1 MKYPESLNLAL
12 TGDSIVLRKIAV
24 YEDEPT
30 AELVRLIQAADVAF
44 TNLEVLPNDYRGY
57 PAVESGGSHFAA
69 HHWVV
74 DELTKMGFDLFSCAN
89 NHALDYSIAGCVA
102 TIEALEKKGV
112 AFSGIGRN
120 LGEARMP
127 VYHDSRAGSVAM
139 ISCSSSFAKGQHAG
153 EQRPDLQGR
162 PGLNP
167 IRYETVYEL
176 PEERLNALKAIAD
189 ELGVEQRRQE
199 RLQSGFY
206 FPPDDPTIF
215 PFMDQNFRA
224 AETAAIRTTPHQKDM
239 NAIADWTR
247 EAATRADLVMVSL
260 HAHEQ
265 GDSREDPA
273 EFIPVF
279 CRQMIDAGADM
290 VVGHGPHLIRGMEL
304 YKGKPIFYSLGNFV
318 GQNELVWKLPAD
330 SYERFR
336 VDPSKTPGDVFRS
349 RYDNDKKGFPTD
361 KKYWESL
368 MPICRYQDGELV
380 GIDVYPVT
388 LGLGEPSYRRGRP
401 RLAQGDEAAAI
412 LDRFACLSQTF
423 GTKVCR
429 DGEIATVQLGG

>member
-1 MKYPESLNLAL
+1 MAYPAALTLAL
-12 TGDSIVLRKIAV
+12 TGDSIVLRKIAM
-24 YEDEPT
+24 YDDEPT
-30 AELVRLIQAADVAF
+30 AGLIRTIQAADVAF
-44 TNLEVLPNDYRGY
+44 TNLEVLPNDYQGY

-74 DELTKMGFDLFSCAN
+74 DELTSMGIDLFSCAN
-89 NHALDYSIAGCVA
+89 NHALDYSIAGCLA

-112 AFSGIGRN
+112 AFAGIGRN

-127 VYHDSRAGSVAM
+127 VYFDSPAGSVAM
-139 ISCSSSFAKGQHAG
+139 LSCSSTFAKGQHAG
-153 EQRPDLQGR
+153 EQRPDMQGR

-167 IRYETVYEL
+167 IRYDTVHEL
-176 PEERLNALKAIAD
+176 PQERMDVLQAIAN

-199 RLQSGFY
+199 RLHSGFY
-206 FPPDDPTIF
+206 FPPDDPAVF
-215 PFMDQNFRA
+215 PFMEQNFRP
-224 AETAAIRTTPHQKDM
+224 AERPAIRTTPHQKDM
-239 NAIADWTR
+239 EAIAGWTR

-265 GDSREDPA
+265 GDTKEDPA

-279 CRQMIDAGADM
+279 CREMIDAGADM
-290 VVGHGPHLIRGMEL
+290 VVGHGPHLIRGLEM

-368 MPICRYQDGELV
+368 MPICRYEDGHLTA
-380 GIDVYPVT
+380 IDIYPVT

-401 RLAQGDEAAAI
+401 RLAQHNEAATI
-412 LDRFACLSQTF
+412 LDRFASLSEGF
-423 GTKVCR
+423 GTKVR
-429 DGEIATVQLGG
+429 RQGDMATVELL

>member
-1 MKYPESLNLAL
+1 ML
-12 TGDSIVLRKIAV
+12 
-24 YEDEPT
+24 
-30 AELVRLIQAADVAF
+30 
-44 TNLEVLPNDYRGY
+44 
-57 PAVESGGSHFAA
+57 
-69 HHWVV
+69 
-74 DELTKMGFDLFSCAN
+74 
-89 NHALDYSIAGCVA
+89 
-102 TIEALEKKGV
+102 
-112 AFSGIGRN
+112 
-120 LGEARMP
+120 
-127 VYHDSRAGSVAM
+127 
-139 ISCSSSFAKGQHAG
+139 SCSSTFAKGQHAG
-153 EQRPDLQGR
+153 EQRPDMQGR

-167 IRYETVYEL
+167 IRYDTVYEL
-176 PEERLNALKAIAD
+176 PQERMDVLQAIAN

-206 FPPDDPTIF
+206 FPPDDPAAF
-215 PFMDQNFRA
+215 PFMEQNFRP
-224 AETAAIRTTPHQKDM
+224 AERPAIRTTPHQKDM
-239 NAIADWTR
+239 EAIAGWTR

-265 GDSREDPA
+265 GDTKEDPA

-279 CRQMIDAGADM
+279 CREMIDAGADM
-290 VVGHGPHLIRGMEL
+290 VVGHGPHLIRGLEM

-368 MPICRYQDGELV
+368 MPICRYEDGHLTA
-380 GIDVYPVT
+380 IDIYPVT

-401 RLAQGDEAAAI
+401 RLAQHDEAATI
-412 LDRFACLSQTF
+412 LDRFASLSEGF
-423 GTKVCR
+423 GTKVR
-429 DGEIATVQLGG
+429 RQGDMATVELL

>member
-1 MKYPESLNLAL
+1 MAYPAALTLAL
-12 TGDSIVLRKIAV
+12 TGDSIVLRKIAM
-24 YEDEPT
+24 YDDEPT
-30 AELVRLIQAADVAF
+30 AGLIRTIQAADVAF
-44 TNLEVLPNDYRGY
+44 TNLAVLPNDYQGY

-74 DELTKMGFDLFSCAN
+74 DELTSMGIDLFSCAN
-89 NHALDYSIAGCVA
+89 NHALDYSIAGCLA

-112 AFSGIGRN
+112 AFAGIGRN

-127 VYHDSRAGSVAM
+127 VYFDSPAGSVAM
-139 ISCSSSFAKGQHAG
+139 LSCSSTFAKGQHAG
-153 EQRPDLQGR
+153 EQRPDMQGR

-167 IRYETVYEL
+167 IRYDTVHEL
-176 PEERLNALKAIAD
+176 PQERMDVLQAIAN

-206 FPPDDPTIF
+206 FPPDDPAVF
-215 PFMDQNFRA
+215 PFMEQNFRPA
-224 AETAAIRTTPHQKDM
+224 ARPAIRTTPHQKDM
-239 NAIADWTR
+239 EAIAEWTR
-247 EAATRADLVMVSL
+247 EAARRADLVMVSL

-265 GDSREDPA
+265 GDTKEDPA

-279 CRQMIDAGADM
+279 CREMIDAGADM
-290 VVGHGPHLIRGMEL
+290 VVGHGPHLIRGLEM

-368 MPICRYQDGELV
+368 MPICRYEDGHLTA
-380 GIDVYPVT
+380 IDIYPVT

-401 RLAQGDEAAAI
+401 RLAQHDEAATI
-412 LDRFACLSQTF
+412 LDRFASLSEGF
-423 GTKVCR
+423 GTKVR
-429 DGEIATVQLGG
+429 RQGDMATVELR

>member
-1 MKYPESLNLAL
+1 MAYPAALTLAL
-12 TGDSIVLRKIAV
+12 TGDSIVLRKIAM
-24 YEDEPT
+24 YDDEPT
-30 AELVRLIQAADVAF
+30 AGLIRTIQAADVAF
-44 TNLEVLPNDYRGY
+44 TNLEVLPNDYQGY

-74 DELTKMGFDLFSCAN
+74 DELTSMGIDLFSCAN
-89 NHALDYSIAGCVA
+89 NHALDYSIAGCLA

-112 AFSGIGRN
+112 AFAGIGRN

-127 VYHDSRAGSVAM
+127 VYFDSPAGSVAM
-139 ISCSSSFAKGQHAG
+139 LSCSSTFAKGQHAG
-153 EQRPDLQGR
+153 EQRPDMQGR

-167 IRYETVYEL
+167 IRYDTVHEL
-176 PEERLNALKAIAD
+176 PQERMDVLQAIAN

-206 FPPDDPTIF
+206 FPPDDPAVF
-215 PFMDQNFRA
+215 PFMEQNFRP
-224 AETAAIRTTPHQKDM
+224 AERPAIRTTPHQKDM
-239 NAIADWTR
+239 EAIAGWTR

-265 GDSREDPA
+265 GDTKEDPA

-279 CRQMIDAGADM
+279 CREMIDAGADM
-290 VVGHGPHLIRGMEL
+290 VVGHGPHLIRGLEM

-368 MPICRYQDGELV
+368 MPICRYEDGHLTA
-380 GIDVYPVT
+380 IDIYPVT

-401 RLAQGDEAAAI
+401 RLAQHDEAATI
-412 LDRFACLSQTF
+412 LDRFASLSEGF
-423 GTKVCR
+423 GTKVR
-429 DGEIATVQLGG
+429 RQGDMATVELL

>member
-1 MKYPESLNLAL
+1 MTYPVSMRLAL
-12 TGDSIVLRKIAV
+12 TGDSIILRRIAM

-30 AELVRLIQAADVAF
+30 LQLIELLQSADVAF
-44 TNLEVLPNDYRGY
+44 TNLEVLPNDFRGY

-69 HHWVV
+69 HSWVV
-74 DELTKMGFDLFSCAN
+74 DELTSMGFDLFSCAN

-112 AFSGIGRN
+112 AFAGIGRN

-127 VYHDSRAGSVAM
+127 VYFDSPAGSVAM
-139 ISCSSSFAKGQHAG
+139 LACSSSFAKGQHAG
-153 EQRPDLQGR
+153 VQRPDLQGR

-167 IRYETVYEL
+167 IRYDTVYEL
-176 PEERLNALKAIAD
+176 PKKRMDVLQAIAN

-206 FPPDDPTIF
+206 FPPDDPDVF
-215 PFMDQNFRA
+215 PFMDQNFRP
-224 AETAAIRTTPHQKDM
+224 AEQAAIRTTPNEKDM
-239 NAIADWTR
+239 DAIADWTR

-265 GDSREDPA
+265 GDTKEDPA

-279 CRQMIDAGADM
+279 CRRMIDAGADM
-290 VVGHGPHLIRGMEL
+290 VVGHGPHLIRGMEI

-336 VDPSKTPGDVFRS
+336 VEPSKTPGDVFRS

-368 MPICRYQDGELV
+368 MPICRYEDGELAR
-380 GIDVYPVT
+380 IDVYPVT

-401 RLAQGDEAAAI
+401 RLAEGDEATSI
-412 LDRFACLSQTF
+412 MDRFVGLSESF
-423 GTKVCR
+423 GTTINH
-429 DGEIATVQLGG
+429 DGAKATVQLG